1 MTKNTLISYLL
12 YYGGF
17 ILVIFGVLFII
28 IYTILFNNYVCHFY
42 HLIMFILAI
51 IGIKSQNGV
60 YIIRGGRRWETLF
73 LKKTLLKIL

>member
-17 ILVIFGVLFII
+17 ILVIFAVLFII

-51 IGIKSQNGV
+51 IGINFSQFANKFNL
-60 YIIRGGRRWETLF
+60 YYYFAIYHPNYK
-73 LKKTLLKIL
+73 LKNH